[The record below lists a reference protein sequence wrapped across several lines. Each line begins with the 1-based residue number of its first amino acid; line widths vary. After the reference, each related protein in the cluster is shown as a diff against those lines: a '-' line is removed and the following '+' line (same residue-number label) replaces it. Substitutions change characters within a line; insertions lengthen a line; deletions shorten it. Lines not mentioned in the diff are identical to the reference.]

1 VIFIMEALEPFGLGY
16 NLIEALKVLG
26 PEKGLVKDILE
37 LFYNAVSPE
46 FSYGDKD
53 RLNAKVET

>member
-1 VIFIMEALEPFGLGY
+1 MEALEPFGLGY